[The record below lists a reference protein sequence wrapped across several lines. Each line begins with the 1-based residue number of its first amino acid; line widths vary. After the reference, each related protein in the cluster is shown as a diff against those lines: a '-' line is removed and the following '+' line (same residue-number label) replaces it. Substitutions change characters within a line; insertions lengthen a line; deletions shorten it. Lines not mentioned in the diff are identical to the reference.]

1 MSHIF
6 FVCLFFKQATF
17 LERIW
22 ENHFQKQDA
31 SFFLYYYFL
40 EILSRINPQYRY
52 IKNIIYVFQSQLKK
66 KKSEIEKGIM
76 LFKPS
81 LKQGKQLW

>member
-1 MSHIF
+1 ML
-6 FVCLFFKQATF
+6 LFFC
-17 LERIW
+17 II
-22 ENHFQKQDA
+22 
-31 SFFLYYYFL
+31 FL
-40 EILSRINPQYRY
+40 EILSRINPQYGY
-52 IKNIIYVFQSQLKK
+52 IKNIIYVFQSQLKKKK